1 MRLATFLVLLLPAF
15 AETAFAETKVLK
27 NFTLIDGTGK
37 PAQPG
42 MAMVLVDGR
51 ITQIGPAAKL
61 KPPSGAEAIDLAG
74 KFVMPGI
81 INLHGHVGTTLDMA
95 QDAKFYTRE
104 NVERQLQTYASYG
117 VTTVVSLGTD
127 FDPIFEVRAAQRAS
141 GRPHMARVYTA
152 GRGFVA
158 NGGFPPA
165 SGMRYEVDTPAECAA
180 DVAELAAKNVDFV
193 KIWVDDR
200 FGKARKLPIEL
211 SRAIIDSA
219 RKHGLRVA
227 AHIVNLQDAKELVD
241 AGVYGLAH
249 SVRDQPVD
257 QALIDA
263 MKKRG
268 AWQMAATLTREIST
282 FIYAQSPKFLDDPFF
297 TRSVSPRVI
306 ETIKSQQ
313 YVDRLNAD
321 PDVSKYPGM
330 LEMAK
335 RNLKR
340 LSDAGVKLGFGTDSG
355 PPGRFL
361 GYFEQWEMELMVE
374 AGLTPM
380 HVITAATRNSA
391 EFLGARDLGTLE
403 RGKWADLIVLSKNP
417 LEDIRNTR
425 SLEAVYIGG
434 NQIGR

>member
-1 MRLATFLVLLLPAF
+1 MRIAAIVLLLSP
-15 AETAFAETKVLK
+15 AFAETKVLK

-37 PAQPG
+37 PASVG
-42 MAMVLVDGR
+42 MAMVVVNGR
-51 ITQIGPAAKL
+51 VHAVGPASSIKT
-61 KPPSGAEAIDLAG
+61 PPAAEVVDLTG

-81 INLHGHVGTTLDMA
+81 INLHGHVGTTVDMS

-127 FDPIFEVRAAQRAS
+127 FDPIYQIRSEQRAT

-158 NGGFPPA
+158 KGGFPPA
-165 SGMRYEVDTPAECAA
+165 SGMRYEVETPADCAA
-180 DVAELAAKNVDFV
+180 DVAELAAKKVDFV

-200 FGKARKLPIEL
+200 FGRDKKLPIEL
-211 SRAIIDSA
+211 SRAIIKSA
-219 RKHGLRVA
+219 HQHRLRVA
-227 AHIVNLQDAKELVD
+227 AHMVNLEDARQLVD
-241 AGVYGLAH
+241 TGVYGLAH

-263 MKKRG
+263 MKTRG
-268 AWQMAATLTREIST
+268 VWQMAATLTREIST
-282 FIYAQSPKFLDDPFF
+282 FIYVQSPKFLDDPFF

-306 ETIKSQQ
+306 ETLKSPQYIARIKS
-313 YVDRLNAD
+313 D
-321 PDVSKYPGM
+321 PDFPKFAG
-330 LEMAK
+330 LLDMAK

-340 LSDAGVKLGFGTDSG
+340 LSDAGVKIGFGTDSG
-355 PPGRFL
+355 PPGRFQ
-361 GYFEQWEMELMVE
+361 GYFEQWEMELMTE

-380 HVITAATRNSA
+380 QVILAATKNSA

-403 RGKWADLIVLSKNP
+403 RGKWADLIVLAKNP

-425 SLEAVYIGG
+425 SIESVYIAGA
-434 NQIGR
+434 QISH